1 MTDAPPICVGG
12 YAAQARISLSQFDP
26 RCGIFGLIRGR
37 YAKPDSAGPQV
48 AKGLRRD
55 AERRTSKAQLDAWW
69 DRPYGVTLSGGR
81 IEVRCLNGGAWDRST
96 HLGIADG
103 YDAACALA
111 EAKQA
116 EWLKFRERPCLL
128 FDEGQVLV
136 MRQAQRPDEA
146 QQQLAAFPSAEAANA
161 YLRAN
166 FPEV

>member
-1 MTDAPPICVGG
+1 MPNRIPLDPKLPKAFDATPND
-12 YAAQARISLSQFDP
+12 AR
-26 RCGIFGLIRGR
+26 
-37 YAKPDSAGPQV
+37 
-48 AKGLRRD
+48 
-55 AERRTSKAQLDAWW
+55 SKAQLDAWW